1 MKYEDC
7 IETLK
12 KISMDSSQSEYM
24 SESTY
29 KAYNFDKIK
38 TKYLN
43 DLGISEEACKSVDGL
58 ITLNNTSYF
67 LEFKNG
73 KVKNQELRLKIKASV
88 NIYCDI
94 YKKYISDMRKC
105 DEFILIYNESKNS
118 SSRTEIG
125 KYFSQKAGK
134 EFGMFGL
141 ERYKKLY
148 FQDIHAY
155 TKSEFKNFLNKKN
168 LFNPI

>member
-1 MKYEDC
+1 MKMVGGGFC
-7 IETLK
+7 IT
-12 KISMDSSQSEYM
+12 
-24 SESTY
+24 
-29 KAYNFDKIK
+29 
-38 TKYLN
+38 
-43 DLGISEEACKSVDGL
+43 
-58 ITLNNTSYF
+58 
-67 LEFKNG
+67 FKN
-73 KVKNQELRLKIKASV
+73 KRKYI

-148 FQDIHAY
+148 FQDIHTY
-155 TKSEFKNFLNKKN
+155 TKSEFENFLNEKN
-168 LFNPI
+168 IFNPI